1 MPRTPR
7 QTPRTQAADN
17 AVVNV
22 WQNRIVGE
30 GVERADQLLAN
41 PRNFRLHPKNQQD
54 AMTGVLNQV
63 GWVQRVI
70 VNRRTQHIIDGHLR
84 VSLAISAGA
93 QDVPVIYVDLTE
105 EEEALVLATLDP
117 ISAMAGKDG
126 DVLNELLKSIEIEDA
141 AIQSL
146 LDSLVDHT
154 VNIDKTMR
162 PNPRQLPVDLIY
174 TLQMADCTCCLA
186 VQAGLKYGIQ
196 SKSYRICPY
205 HDQLGERHKV
215 VFIDNHYFEYEHDV
229 HLNAVKSLRPKYCT
243 VMDVITPYQ
252 AEESGVKNWFPF
264 EQIIDFAEELR
275 QYAENVIIIPKYDCI
290 EKIPDY
296 FMLGYSVPTSHG
308 GTPLPIEA
316 FRNRR
321 VHLLGG
327 SWAKQLSYWAQLQD
341 EVVSIDNNH
350 IQRIAREFGQYI
362 TPNGETLS
370 LKETG
375 FGYLNNPRYAALA
388 LSFGAMASKVNE
400 LTKQGASS

>member
-7 QTPRTQAADN
+7 QMKRSPHDGGGG
-17 AVVNV
+17 V
-22 WQNRIVGE
+22 WRNRIVGMGE
-30 GVERADQLLAN
+30 EKPDQLLAN
-41 PRNFRLHPKNQQD
+41 VANWRIHPKNQQD
-54 AMTGVLNQV
+54 ALSGVLNQV
-63 GWVQRVI
+63 GWVTGVI
-70 VNRRTQHIIDGHLR
+70 VNRRTGFVVDGHLR
-84 VSLAISAGA
+84 AALSISRNEPT
-93 QDVPVIYVDLTE
+93 VPVIYVDLSE
-105 EEEALVLATLDP
+105 EEEALILATLDP
-117 ISAMAGKDG
+117 ISAMAGRDS
-126 DVLNELLKSIEIEDA
+126 DALNELLKGIEVDDA

-146 LDSLVDHT
+146 LDSLVDHA
-154 VNIDKTMR
+154 VSIDKTAR

-205 HDQLGERHKV
+205 HDQLSERHNV
-215 VFIDNHYFEYEHDV
+215 VFIDNHYFEYEHNV
-229 HLNAVKSLRPKYCT
+229 HLSAVKSLRPKYCT
-243 VMDVITPYQ
+243 VMDIITPYQ
-252 AEESGVKNWFPF
+252 AQDSGVKNWFSF
-264 EQIIDFAEELR
+264 EQIMDFAEELR
-275 QYAENVIIIPKYDCI
+275 QYAENVIVIPKYDCI

-308 GTPLPIEA
+308 GTPLPTEA
-316 FRNRR
+316 FKNRR

-327 SWAKQLSYWAQLQD
+327 SWANQLSYWAQLQE

-400 LTKQGASS
+400 LTNQGVSS